1 MSDDSEFTQITRR
14 WMETFTAR
22 SMHDWMRYVKTSG
35 LSMAQFAI
43 LMNLRY
49 RHPCGMSDL
58 SERMGITLAAASQL
72 VDKLVQSGL
81 VERSED
87 PNDRRAKLLA
97 LSDKGRVLIET
108 GMEERSR
115 WVDELVAAL
124 TPVEHETVAAAL
136 NTLTQAAQRIEIKK
150 PEKFSRL

>member
-58 SERMGITLAAASQL
+58 SERMGITPAAASQL

-81 VERSED
+81 VNAAKTLMTGVPSCWRFRTKGAC
-87 PNDRRAKLLA
+87 DRDGNGGALA
-97 LSDKGRVLIET
+97 WVNQIGGRPDARRT
-108 GMEERSR
+108 
-115 WVDELVAAL
+115 
-124 TPVEHETVAAAL
+124 
-136 NTLTQAAQRIEIKK
+136 
-150 PEKFSRL
+150 